1 MCAQQ
6 TKRATPASSHASG
19 LWQGTARLLSAFNG
33 VAPETVDEL
42 TSAAVILELPAR
54 AVIYNP
60 GDKCAGLY
68 LIASGKVK
76 LSSPSRGSKPR
87 VIALLSAGAWF
98 GETALLL
105 REHHAIGAQTTQR
118 TVLARVA
125 PTTVMRLLHNDHA
138 FALKMLTET
147 ARRLRSSML
156 EASEPALPA
165 RTRVIGYLLDDVAT
179 WKPRKGAI
187 TIRLPAV
194 KRVVASRLGIAGE
207 TLSRVFQE
215 LSREKLIAVD
225 GPRVYVRDVSKLR
238 AAI

>member
-1 MCAQQ
+1 M
-6 TKRATPASSHASG
+6 
-19 LWQGTARLLSAFNG
+19 
-33 VAPETVDEL
+33 
-42 TSAAVILELPAR
+42 LELPPR

-76 LSSPSRGSKPR
+76 LSSRSPGSKAR

-105 REHHAIGAQTTQR
+105 REHHALGAQTTER
-118 TVLARVA
+118 VILARVA
-125 PTTVMRLLHNDHA
+125 SATVIRLLQKDHA

-156 EASEPALPA
+156 EATEIATPA
-165 RTRVIGYLLDDVAT
+165 RKRVIGYLLDDVAT
-179 WKPRKGAI
+179 WKPRTGAI

-225 GPRVYVRDVSKLR
+225 GPRVYVRDVRKLR
-238 AAI
+238 AAYLQ